1 MLFFRPLLVLIET
14 NMEESVTYVTL
25 DPQNTITSISQMN
38 DNDKTASRQPQ
49 PFKDLSNHIDT
60 PTSSQES
67 QRGAP
72 SMIEF
77 KLEVEVHRDKFG
89 KYSLNYRVLH
99 KWQNDLTCSE

>member
-1 MLFFRPLLVLIET
+1 
-14 NMEESVTYVTL
+14 MEESVTYVNL

-38 DNDKTASRQPQ
+38 DDDKRASRQPQ